1 MKTAALSALGA
12 LIILGVGST
21 GPSAAPYPP
30 SRIDYY
36 QSHNVQKAAYGHYRR
51 VTRRVVRRNVRRGSY
66 YRYRY

>member
-1 MKTAALSALGA
+1 MKTAVLSALGA
-12 LIILGVGST
+12 LIILAVGST

-30 SRIDYY
+30 SRIN

>member
-1 MKTAALSALGA
+1 MKTTVLSALGA

-21 GPSAAPYPP
+21 GSPAAAYPP

-36 QSHNVQKAAYGHYRR
+36 QSHDVQKAAYGHYRR
-51 VTRRVVRRNVRRGSY
+51 VTRRVVRRNVRRGRY

>member
-1 MKTAALSALGA
+1 MKTAVLSALGA
-12 LIILGVGST
+12 LIILAVGST

-51 VTRRVVRRNVRRGSY
+51 VTRRVVRRNVRRGRY